1 MNMPEDNNFKPRYSR
16 VSDIIELIILMQS
29 KVAGVSLNDIQ
40 EEFDVSRRTAER
52 MRDSV
57 LNLLPQV
64 GEIPTDSR
72 VKRWGFI
79 NYSMNELVSFSKD
92 EIATL
97 EKLKQNCDKIS
108 KKDLSTITNKI
119 KTLNQ
124 KKLNSLEQEIEFI
137 LNCEG
142 YAVKQSPN
150 YKIDLDSIST
160 IREAIRGSFKLSGK
174 YNDKEKILSP
184 LGLLFGEK
192 IYLVAIEDNKGG
204 EPFTYLLHRFQNLK
218 LTNKKFDSNGFDL
231 REFAKKSFGVFQGE
245 IYNVKLNFD
254 ATAAEDASN
263 YNFHPTQKGKWEK
276 DGSYTVTFKASG
288 DKHIIWNLF
297 KWGDTVKII
306 APKELKKKYK
316 EYLQKVLT
324 NL

>member
-1 MNMPEDNNFKPRYSR
+1 MDYKPRYSR
-16 VSDIIELIILMQS
+16 VTDIIELIILMQS

-64 GEIPTDSR
+64 GEIPRDSR

-174 YNDKEKILSP
+174 YNDKDKILSP

-263 YNFHPTQKGKWEK
+263 YNFHPSQKGKWEK

>member
-1 MNMPEDNNFKPRYSR
+1 MDDKPRYSR
-16 VSDIIELIILMQS
+16 VTDIIELIILMQS

-174 YNDKEKILSP
+174 YNDKDKILSP

-263 YNFHPTQKGKWEK
+263 YNFHPTQKGKCEK

>member
-1 MNMPEDNNFKPRYSR
+1 MDDKPRYSR
-16 VSDIIELIILMQS
+16 VTDIIELIILMQS

-40 EEFDVSRRTAER
+40 EEFNVSRRTAER

-174 YNDKEKILSP
+174 YNDKDKILSP

-192 IYLVAIEDNKGG
+192 IYLVAIEDNKDG

>member
-1 MNMPEDNNFKPRYSR
+1 MDDKPRYSR
-16 VSDIIELIILMQS
+16 VTDIIELIILMQS

-174 YNDKEKILSP
+174 YNDKDKILSP

-263 YNFHPTQKGKWEK
+263 YNFHPSQKGKWEK

-316 EYLQKVLT
+316 EYLQKILT

>member
-1 MNMPEDNNFKPRYSR
+1 MDDKPRYSR
-16 VSDIIELIILMQS
+16 VTDIIELIILMQS

-40 EEFDVSRRTAER
+40 EEFNVSRRTAER

-174 YNDKEKILSP
+174 YNDKDKILSP

-263 YNFHPTQKGKWEK
+263 YNFHPSQKGKWEK

>member
-1 MNMPEDNNFKPRYSR
+1 MDDKPRYSR
-16 VSDIIELIILMQS
+16 VTDIIELIILMQS

-124 KKLNSLEQEIEFI
+124 KKLNTLEHEIEFI

-174 YNDKEKILSP
+174 YNDKDKILSP

-192 IYLVAIEDNKGG
+192 IYLVAIEDNKGS

-218 LTNKKFDSNGFDL
+218 LTNKKFDSKGFNL

>member
-1 MNMPEDNNFKPRYSR
+1 MDDKPRYSR
-16 VSDIIELIILMQS
+16 VTDIIELIILMQS

-174 YNDKEKILSP
+174 YNDKDKILSP

-276 DGSYTVTFKASG
+276 DRSYTVTFKASG

>member
-1 MNMPEDNNFKPRYSR
+1 MDYKPRYSR
-16 VSDIIELIILMQS
+16 VTDIIELIILMQS

-174 YNDKEKILSP
+174 YNDKDKILSP

-263 YNFHPTQKGKWEK
+263 YNFHPSQKGKWEK

>member
-1 MNMPEDNNFKPRYSR
+1 MDDKPRYSR
-16 VSDIIELIILMQS
+16 VTDIIELIILMQS

-40 EEFDVSRRTAER
+40 EEFNVSRRTAER

-174 YNDKEKILSP
+174 YNDKDKILSP

-254 ATAAEDASN
+254 ASAAEDASN
-263 YNFHPTQKGKWEK
+263 YNFHPSQKGKWEK

>member
-1 MNMPEDNNFKPRYSR
+1 MDYKPRYSR
-16 VSDIIELIILMQS
+16 VTDIIELIILMQS

-124 KKLNSLEQEIEFI
+124 KKLNALEHEIEFI

-174 YNDKEKILSP
+174 YNDKDKILSP

>member
-1 MNMPEDNNFKPRYSR
+1 MDYKPRYSR
-16 VSDIIELIILMQS
+16 VTDIIELIILMQS

-124 KKLNSLEQEIEFI
+124 KKLNTLEHEIEFI

-160 IREAIRGSFKLSGK
+160 IRESIRGSFKLSGK
-174 YNDKEKILSP
+174 YNDKDKIFSP

>member
-1 MNMPEDNNFKPRYSR
+1 MDDKPRYSR
-16 VSDIIELIILMQS
+16 VTDIIELIILMQS

-40 EEFDVSRRTAER
+40 EEFNVSRRTAER

-174 YNDKEKILSP
+174 YNDKDKILSP

-218 LTNKKFDSNGFDL
+218 LTNKKFDSNGFNL

>member
-1 MNMPEDNNFKPRYSR
+1 MFQCFS
-16 VSDIIELIILMQS
+16 VS
-29 KVAGVSLNDIQ
+29 V
-40 EEFDVSRRTAER
+40 
-52 MRDSV
+52 
-57 LNLLPQV
+57 
-64 GEIPTDSR
+64 
-72 VKRWGFI
+72 
-79 NYSMNELVSFSKD
+79 

-174 YNDKEKILSP
+174 YNDKDKILSP

-263 YNFHPTQKGKWEK
+263 YNFHPSQKGKWEK

>member
-1 MNMPEDNNFKPRYSR
+1 MDDKPRYSR
-16 VSDIIELIILMQS
+16 VTDIIELIILMQS

-124 KKLNSLEQEIEFI
+124 KKLNTLEQEIEFI

-174 YNDKEKILSP
+174 YNDKDKILSP

-254 ATAAEDASN
+254 SIAAEDASN

>member
-1 MNMPEDNNFKPRYSR
+1 
-16 VSDIIELIILMQS
+16 
-29 KVAGVSLNDIQ
+29 
-40 EEFDVSRRTAER
+40 

-174 YNDKEKILSP
+174 YNDKDKILSP

-263 YNFHPTQKGKWEK
+263 YNFHPSQKGKWEK

>member
-1 MNMPEDNNFKPRYSR
+1 MDDKPRYSR
-16 VSDIIELIILMQS
+16 VTDIIELIILMQS

-218 LTNKKFDSNGFDL
+218 LTNKKFDSKGFDL

>member
-1 MNMPEDNNFKPRYSR
+1 MDDKPRYSR
-16 VSDIIELIILMQS
+16 VTDIIELIILMQS

-57 LNLLPQV
+57 LNLLSQV

-97 EKLKQNCDKIS
+97 EKLKQNSDKIS

-150 YKIDLDSIST
+150 YKIDLSSIST

-174 YNDKEKILSP
+174 YNDKDKILSP

-218 LTNKKFDSNGFDL
+218 LTNKKFDSKGFDL

>member
-1 MNMPEDNNFKPRYSR
+1 MDDKPRYSR
-16 VSDIIELIILMQS
+16 VTDIIELIILMQS
-29 KVAGVSLNDIQ
+29 KIAGVSLNDIQ
-40 EEFDVSRRTAER
+40 EEFNVSRRTAER

-174 YNDKEKILSP
+174 YNDKDKILSP

-218 LTNKKFDSNGFDL
+218 LTNKKFDSNGFNL
-231 REFAKKSFGVFQGE
+231 REFAKKSFGVFQGK

-263 YNFHPTQKGKWEK
+263 YNFHPSQKGKWEK

-316 EYLQKVLT
+316 KYLQKVLT

>member
-1 MNMPEDNNFKPRYSR
+1 MDDKPRYSR
-16 VSDIIELIILMQS
+16 VTDIIELIILMQS

-97 EKLKQNCDKIS
+97 EKIKQNCDKIS

-218 LTNKKFDSNGFDL
+218 LTNKKFDSKGFDL

>member
-1 MNMPEDNNFKPRYSR
+1 MDDKPRYSR
-16 VSDIIELIILMQS
+16 VTDIIELIILMQS

-40 EEFDVSRRTAER
+40 EEFNVSRRTAER

-124 KKLNSLEQEIEFI
+124 TKLNSLEQEIEFI

-174 YNDKEKILSP
+174 YNDKDKILSP

-297 KWGDTVKII
+297 KGGDTVKII

>member
-1 MNMPEDNNFKPRYSR
+1 M
-16 VSDIIELIILMQS
+16 
-29 KVAGVSLNDIQ
+29 
-40 EEFDVSRRTAER
+40 
-52 MRDSV
+52 
-57 LNLLPQV
+57 
-64 GEIPTDSR
+64 
-72 VKRWGFI
+72 
-79 NYSMNELVSFSKD
+79 
-92 EIATL
+92 
-97 EKLKQNCDKIS
+97 
-108 KKDLSTITNKI
+108 
-119 KTLNQ
+119 
-124 KKLNSLEQEIEFI
+124 
-137 LNCEG
+137 
-142 YAVKQSPN
+142 
-150 YKIDLDSIST
+150 DSIST

-174 YNDKEKILSP
+174 YNDKDKILSP

>member
-1 MNMPEDNNFKPRYSR
+1 MDDKPRYSR
-16 VSDIIELIILMQS
+16 VTDIIELIILMQS

-40 EEFDVSRRTAER
+40 EEFNVSRRTAER

-124 KKLNSLEQEIEFI
+124 TKLNSLEQEIEFI

>member
-1 MNMPEDNNFKPRYSR
+1 MDDKPRYSR
-16 VSDIIELIILMQS
+16 VTDIIELIILMQS

-57 LNLLPQV
+57 LNLLSQV

-174 YNDKEKILSP
+174 YNDKDKILSP

-263 YNFHPTQKGKWEK
+263 YNFHPSQKGKWEK

>member
-1 MNMPEDNNFKPRYSR
+1 MDDKPRYSR
-16 VSDIIELIILMQS
+16 VTDIIELIILMQS

-174 YNDKEKILSP
+174 YNDKDKIFSP

-263 YNFHPTQKGKWEK
+263 YNFHPTQKGKWKK

>member
-1 MNMPEDNNFKPRYSR
+1 MDDKPRYSR
-16 VSDIIELIILMQS
+16 VTDIIELIILMQS

-160 IREAIRGSFKLSGK
+160 IREGIRGSFKLSGK
-174 YNDKEKILSP
+174 YNDKDKILSP

-218 LTNKKFDSNGFDL
+218 LTNKKFDSNGFNL
-231 REFAKKSFGVFQGE
+231 REFAKKSFGVFQGK

-263 YNFHPTQKGKWEK
+263 YNFHPSQKGKWEK

>member
-1 MNMPEDNNFKPRYSR
+1 MDDKPRYSR
-16 VSDIIELIILMQS
+16 VTDIIELIILMQS

-108 KKDLSTITNKI
+108 QKDLSTITNKI

-160 IREAIRGSFKLSGK
+160 IREAIRGSFKLSVK
-174 YNDKEKILSP
+174 YNDKDKILSP

-218 LTNKKFDSNGFDL
+218 LTNKKFDSNGFNL

>member
-1 MNMPEDNNFKPRYSR
+1 MDYKPRYSR
-16 VSDIIELIILMQS
+16 VTDIIELIILMQS

-174 YNDKEKILSP
+174 YNDKDKILSP

-276 DGSYTVTFKASG
+276 DRSYTVTFKASG

>member
-1 MNMPEDNNFKPRYSR
+1 MDDKPRYSR
-16 VSDIIELIILMQS
+16 VTDIIELIILMQS

-92 EIATL
+92 EVATL

-174 YNDKEKILSP
+174 YNDKDKILSP

-218 LTNKKFDSNGFDL
+218 LTNKKFDSKGFDL
-231 REFAKKSFGVFQGE
+231 RKFAKKSFGVFQGE

-254 ATAAEDASN
+254 TTAAEDASN

>member
-1 MNMPEDNNFKPRYSR
+1 MDDKPRYSR
-16 VSDIIELIILMQS
+16 VTDIIELIILMQS

-57 LNLLPQV
+57 LNLLSQV

-79 NYSMNELVSFSKD
+79 NYSMNELISFSKD

-174 YNDKEKILSP
+174 YNDKDKILSP

>member
-1 MNMPEDNNFKPRYSR
+1 MDYKPRYSR
-16 VSDIIELIILMQS
+16 VTDIIELIILMQS

-124 KKLNSLEQEIEFI
+124 KKLNTLEHEIEFI

-160 IREAIRGSFKLSGK
+160 IRESIRGSFKLSGK
-174 YNDKEKILSP
+174 YNDKDKIFSP
-184 LGLLFGEK
+184 LGLLCGEK

>member
-1 MNMPEDNNFKPRYSR
+1 MDDKPRYSR
-16 VSDIIELIILMQS
+16 VTDIIELIILMQS

-119 KTLNQ
+119 KTLKQ

-218 LTNKKFDSNGFDL
+218 LTNKKFDSKGFDL

>member
-1 MNMPEDNNFKPRYSR
+1 MPEDNNFKPRYSR
-16 VSDIIELIILMQS
+16 VTDIIELIILMQS

-174 YNDKEKILSP
+174 YNDKDKILSP

-263 YNFHPTQKGKWEK
+263 YNFHPSQKGKWEK

>member
-1 MNMPEDNNFKPRYSR
+1 MDYKPRYSR
-16 VSDIIELIILMQS
+16 VTDIIELIILMQS

-160 IREAIRGSFKLSGK
+160 IRESIRGSFKLSGK
-174 YNDKEKILSP
+174 YNDKDKILSP

-231 REFAKKSFGVFQGE
+231 REFAKKSFGVFQGK

-263 YNFHPTQKGKWEK
+263 YNFHPSQKGKWEK

>member
-1 MNMPEDNNFKPRYSR
+1 MDDKPRYSR
-16 VSDIIELIILMQS
+16 VTDIIELIILMQS

-124 KKLNSLEQEIEFI
+124 KKLNTLEQEIEFI

-218 LTNKKFDSNGFDL
+218 LTNKKFDSKGFDL

>member
-1 MNMPEDNNFKPRYSR
+1 MDDKPRYSR
-16 VSDIIELIILMQS
+16 VTDIIELIILMQS

-40 EEFDVSRRTAER
+40 EEFNVSRRTAER

-124 KKLNSLEQEIEFI
+124 KKLNTLEHEIEFI
-137 LNCEG
+137 LNYEG

-174 YNDKEKILSP
+174 YNDKDKILSP

>member
-1 MNMPEDNNFKPRYSR
+1 MGDKPRYSR
-16 VSDIIELIILMQS
+16 VTDIIELIILMQS

-40 EEFDVSRRTAER
+40 EEFNVLRRTAER

-174 YNDKEKILSP
+174 YNDKDKILSP

-218 LTNKKFDSNGFDL
+218 LTNKKFDSNGFNL
-231 REFAKKSFGVFQGE
+231 REFAKKSFGVFQGK

-263 YNFHPTQKGKWEK
+263 YNFHPSQKGKWEK

>member
-1 MNMPEDNNFKPRYSR
+1 MPEDNNFKPRYSR

-124 KKLNSLEQEIEFI
+124 KKLNTLEHEIEFI

-174 YNDKEKILSP
+174 YNDKDKILSP

-218 LTNKKFDSNGFDL
+218 LTNKKFDSNGFNL
-231 REFAKKSFGVFQGE
+231 REFAKKSFGVFQGK

>member
-1 MNMPEDNNFKPRYSR
+1 MDDKPRYSR
-16 VSDIIELIILMQS
+16 VTDIIELIILMQS

-64 GEIPTDSR
+64 GEIPTASR

-160 IREAIRGSFKLSGK
+160 IREAIRGGFKLSGK

-254 ATAAEDASN
+254 TTAAEDASN